1 MEANLTSSIKSF
13 FNILRKDKAQ
23 IVNDDALTEII
34 NLFVFYML
42 DSNVKQEKRDD
53 DSINS
58 VYELQI
64 NKNDF
69 DMNKFN
75 DKLNLLID
83 NIENKDE
90 IKDHIK
96 NTAWDLDDIEPFI
109 QLMQFEKF
117 KKLYEF
123 KDKLDML
130 DDNAEN
136 VLKSECAK
144 VNIKY
149 DDNFYYWDILSIYR
163 ILIKM
168 FNCHNNF
175 KYVIQNNEHHFEL
188 KSTFDELITN
198 LDKFKIHK
206 QNKDYD
212 FFGALYE
219 SLYDNYFY
227 GSTINK
233 NNKKLKNSM
242 GQFFTPRNITDLL
255 IMLVNPGLIITT
267 DKKTNKKEIH
277 MKTLAELS
285 MGTGGII
292 KSYMKWYKELI
303 KNKIETS
310 NDKEKYEYI
319 KNHFNQEVISHIFGC
334 EKSPH
339 VYGLCMA
346 NILMKTGYLI
356 NSLCLGDTIFNE
368 KVNNITNNNKT
379 LFDKQ
384 YDYICINPPFSIP
397 LNLDKMKIFNLEDFP
412 ILPGGKNSEW
422 LFILMTISKLKING
436 KAAIVIPENSHL
448 YETSGNYN
456 KIRELI
462 CKTCEIHKIIRC
474 KRDTF
479 TSTSA
484 ATIILFF
491 TKKKDFND
499 VLSYNLKK
507 GYTFDEAEVN
517 HNNLKLLEQYTSI
530 KDYTFDNDAELI
542 TNELNFY
549 NFDDFNV
556 NNNSLINMIN
566 KTYDINSVKETLKV
580 NVNDNYSFMYDDYV
594 KKENLEIQADNIEYK
609 PIMELMDYGKKSARK
624 ASDGKDFGKYNFYGS
639 SDVII
644 KRCDTADYKE
654 EYIILGTGGQANVK
668 IDCNFSCSS
677 DNILIKSKDN
687 RLINFYVYYYLVFNK
702 QTLQDKFKGAMIK
715 HLTKDRLEEILIP
728 VISAE
733 KQNEII
739 LFVENEIISRFDINK
754 INKMFN
760 NMNVF
765 NYLLN
770 REFETFKEIYEIEN
784 NMIEKYNINRINKIF
799 DNTIAFN
806 YLINNDL
813 ETFKE
818 IYKTEN
824 KIIGKL
830 KNKKISSL
838 IKPVLYKYTN
848 ECKDIKKINEICTI
862 KSGGSMRGK
871 ENFSKGDYLVIG
883 GGTKPCGVYTEW
895 NTPENT
901 VIIAGVGTSGYAS
914 IYPTKT
920 YLTYSYSL
928 NINDKK
934 QVYYKYLYYYMKSK
948 FNELHN
954 MSNGSMMPSINSKH
968 IGSVSIPIISY
979 DKQKELSD
987 YLDKQTEKINKKS
1000 DKLDLYLNYLKS
1012 FGINMINEN

>member
-1 MEANLTSSIKSF
+1 MESKLTGSIKSF

-42 DSNVKQEKRDD
+42 DSNIKLEKKDD

-58 VYELQI
+58 IYELQI

-69 DMNKFN
+69 DLNKFN
-75 DKLNLLID
+75 DKLNLLIN
-83 NIENKDE
+83 NIENKDK
-90 IKDHIK
+90 IKEHIK

-117 KKLYEF
+117 KKLYEI
-123 KDKLDML
+123 KDRLNIFDE
-130 DDNAEN
+130 NAEN
-136 VLKSECAK
+136 TLKSECLK
-144 VNIKY
+144 NNIKY
-149 DDNFYYWDILSIYR
+149 DENFYYWDILNIYR
-163 ILIKM
+163 IVIKM

-175 KYVIQNNEHHFEL
+175 KYVIQYNEHHFEL
-188 KSTFDELITN
+188 YNTFKELIEN

-255 IMLVNPGLIITT
+255 IMLVNPNLIITT
-267 DKKTNKKEIH
+267 DKKTNNKEIH

-292 KSYMKWYKELI
+292 KSYMNWYKHLI
-303 KNKIETS
+303 NSRINSS
-310 NDKEKYEYI
+310 NEKDKYEYI
-319 KNHFNQEVISHIFGC
+319 KNNFNQEVINHIYGC
-334 EKSPH
+334 EKSPK

-346 NILMKTGYLI
+346 NILMRTGYLI

-368 KVNNITNNNKT
+368 KVNNIVNNDKI
-379 LFDKQ
+379 LFNKQ
-384 YDYICINPPFSIP
+384 YNYICINPPFSIP
-397 LNLDKMKIFNLEDFP
+397 LNLDKMNIFNLKDFP
-412 ILPGGKNSEW
+412 IIPCGKNSEW
-422 LFILMTISKLKING
+422 LFILISISKLKING
-436 KAAIVIPENSHL
+436 KATIVIPENRHL

-462 CKTCEIHKIIRC
+462 CKTCDIHKIIRC

-499 VLSYNLKK
+499 VLCYNLKK
-507 GYTFDEAEVN
+507 NYTFDETEVN
-517 HNNLKLLEQYTSI
+517 HNNLKLVEQYASI
-530 KDYTFDNDAELI
+530 KDYTFDDSADLI
-542 TNELNFY
+542 TKKLKFY
-549 NFDDFNV
+549 NFDDFNI
-556 NNNSLINMIN
+556 NDKSMINMIN
-566 KTYDINSVKETLKV
+566 KKYDIESIKEIL
-580 NVNDNYSFMYDDYV
+580 NVDINNNYSFMYDDYV
-594 KKENLEIQADNIEYK
+594 KKEDLEIQADNIEYK
-609 PIMELMDYGKKSARK
+609 PIMEVMEYGKKSIKK
-624 ASDGKDFGKYNFYGS
+624 AADGKDFGKYNFYGS
-639 SDVII
+639 SDIII

-654 EYIILGTGGQANVK
+654 EYIILGTGGQANIK
-668 IDCNFSCSS
+668 IDYNFSCSS

-687 RLINFYVYYYLVFNK
+687 NKLINFYIYYYLTFNK
-702 QTLQDKFKGAMIK
+702 QILQDKFKGAMIK
-715 HLTKDRLEEILIP
+715 HLTKERLEEIQIP
-728 VISAE
+728 IIPIE
-733 KQNEII
+733 KQNDII
-739 LFVENEIISRFDINK
+739 LYIENEIISRFDINK

-760 NMNVF
+760 NSSVF

-770 REFETFKEIYEIEN
+770 GEFETFKEIYEIEN
-784 NMIEKYNINRINKIF
+784 EIISRF
-799 DNTIAFN
+799 D
-806 YLINNDL
+806 
-813 ETFKE
+813 
-818 IYKTEN
+818 
-824 KIIGKL
+824 
-830 KNKKISSL
+830 NKKIDNL
-838 IKPVLYKYTN
+838 TKAILYKYTN
-848 ECKDIKKINEICTI
+848 NCKDIKKINEVCTI

-883 GGTKPCGVYTEW
+883 GGTKPCGVYTKW

-934 QVYYKYLYYYMKSK
+934 QIYYKYLYYYMKSK
-948 FNELHN
+948 FKELHN

-968 IGSVSIPIISY
+968 IGSVNIPIIPY
-979 DKQKELSD
+979 NKQKELAD
-987 YLDKQTEKINKKS
+987 YLDKQAEKINKKS
-1000 DKLDLYLNYLKS
+1000 EKINLYINYLKS
-1012 FGINMINEN
+1012 FDINMINKS